1 MDYARADSYFAKAI
15 KKDPNNASIYV
26 HRGILQLQWTN
37 STDKAI
43 EYINKALK
51 LDDKCKFGYETLGS
65 IEVQRYIL
73 FLI

>member
-1 MDYARADSYFAKAI
+1 MDFAKADSCLTKAI
-15 KKDPNNASIYV
+15 EKDPSNASIYV
-26 HRGILQLQWTN
+26 HKGILQLQWTN

-65 IEVQRYIL
+65 IEVQRYI
-73 FLI
+73 